1 MKTIQITSEKQNNVK
16 YFLNIQQKV
25 AYFSVIE
32 KLVYKQCKITFILN
46 QYIVSSLSQSKKK
59 EKKKPMSVWSFLKA
73 GIHYTTFQIG
83 PDFSIYRSL

>member
-46 QYIVSSLSQSKKK
+46 QYIVSSLSQSKK
-59 EKKKPMSVWSFLKA
+59 
-73 GIHYTTFQIG
+73 IN
-83 PDFSIYRSL
+83 